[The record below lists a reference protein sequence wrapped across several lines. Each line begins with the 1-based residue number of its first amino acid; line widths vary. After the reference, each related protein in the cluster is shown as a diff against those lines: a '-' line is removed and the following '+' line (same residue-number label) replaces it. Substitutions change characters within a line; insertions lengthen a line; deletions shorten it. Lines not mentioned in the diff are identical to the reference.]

1 MKKETF
7 VKLVNAFKNKLSITW
22 LCDYFGVARSTY
34 YRWTKSCC
42 KKDDR
47 IDKIKRL
54 CETHRFTYGYRK
66 ITYLLRKELKINHK
80 AVQRIMQTYG
90 LSCKVKI
97 KRSKRPGSPYFK
109 TDNVVNR
116 VFQSDKL
123 LEKLTTDITY
133 LDYGP
138 KRLYLSSIMDL
149 FNGEIL
155 AYTISDKQDIACVL
169 DTLHQ
174 LPDLPKD
181 CLLHSDQGSVYTSYA
196 YYKATKEKNITRS
209 MSRKGT
215 PADNAPIESFHA
227 TLKTETFGIQK
238 ELGSSTS
245 SVIETVQNFI
255 TYYNKNRIQQKYG
268 YLSPIDYRKQV
279 TA

>member
-1 MKKETF
+1 MEKETF

-34 YRWTKSCC
+34 YHWTKSCS

-47 IDKIKRL
+47 IDKIKQL
-54 CETHRFTYGYRK
+54 CEKHRFTYGYRK
-66 ITYLLRKELKINHK
+66 ITYLLRKELMINHK

-90 LSCKVKI
+90 LSCKVKV
-97 KRSKRPGSPYFK
+97 KKAKRPGSIYFK
-109 TDNVVNR
+109 TTNIIDR
-116 VFQSDKL
+116 KFSASKP

-155 AYTISDKQDIACVL
+155 AYTISDKQDITCVL
-169 DTLHQ
+169 DTLNQ
-174 LPDLPKD
+174 LPELRKD

-215 PADNAPIESFHA
+215 YFW
-227 TLKTETFGIQK
+227 
-238 ELGSSTS
+238 
-245 SVIETVQNFI
+245 
-255 TYYNKNRIQQKYG
+255 
-268 YLSPIDYRKQV
+268 
-279 TA
+279 